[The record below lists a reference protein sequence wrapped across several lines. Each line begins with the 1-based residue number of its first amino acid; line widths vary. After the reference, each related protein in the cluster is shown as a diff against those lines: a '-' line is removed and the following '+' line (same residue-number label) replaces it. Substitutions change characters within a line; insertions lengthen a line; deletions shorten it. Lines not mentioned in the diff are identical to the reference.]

1 MNRGIERR
9 VILLSAYYK
18 KLPELLGLLVRH
30 YGTRIHSYVLM
41 PNHYHPRE
49 SRRADLSEAMQWPN
63 LSHAVW
69 LKPKSEDGWTAVP
82 RRISKRLEKTDS
94 FKQTLKNTQ
103 LLESLDAT
111 PLDPS
116 TKGDFPQGALK
127 PERTPLFR
135 QLPADTNQI
144 GQPGNLQ

>member
-49 SRRADLSEAMQWPN
+49 SRRADLSEAMQM
-63 LSHAVW
+63 A
-69 LKPKSEDGWTAVP
+69 
-82 RRISKRLEKTDS
+82 
-94 FKQTLKNTQ
+94 
-103 LLESLDAT
+103 
-111 PLDPS
+111 
-116 TKGDFPQGALK
+116 K
-127 PERTPLFR
+127 PEPCSVVETEKRGRLDR
-135 QLPADTNQI
+135 CAQADQQTF
-144 GQPGNLQ
+144 GRD